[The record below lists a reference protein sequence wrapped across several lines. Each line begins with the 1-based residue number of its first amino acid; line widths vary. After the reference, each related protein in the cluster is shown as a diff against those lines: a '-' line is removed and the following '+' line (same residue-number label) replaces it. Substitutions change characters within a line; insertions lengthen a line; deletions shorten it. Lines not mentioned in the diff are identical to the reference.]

1 MVGQFFTGFF
11 FGGPTPMNSNSQ
23 QTIILK
29 TVLNHYLYK
38 KIHGIMLKKALKIT
52 TLQKLAPMILD
63 NSTASPYC

>member
-29 TVLNHYLYK
+29 TVLIKSLLVQENPWNYVK
-38 KIHGIMLKKALKIT
+38 K
-52 TLQKLAPMILD
+52 KL
-63 NSTASPYC
+63 